1 MKKRF
6 ICALLLCSLSLV
18 LFSCGESTPKDN
30 SSTSTATSSSKNT
43 TSTSTSK
50 IEKDTSTASNEKN
63 TSDNSNKTDK
73 NTGSNKDDTNT
84 ISKSENNTQEIN
96 SNVSKNESGSS
107 SKKEVDQEIRLYV
120 YDAVSG
126 ESMYTM
132 KNITIVDGAL
142 VSAIINALK
151 DDSSNNFTALNP
163 EIQVKSAKLEK
174 DKDLLTVDFGEKFL
188 NNMDLGGGVEMGM
201 LQSVVNSLGYNF
213 GVSNVCITVNG
224 EGYSSGHVSHKAD
237 EPFKVDYSNS
247 IPLK

>member
-18 LFSCGESTPKDN
+18 LFSCGESTPKDTG
-30 SSTSTATSSSKNT
+30 STSTATSSSKNEPT
-43 TSTSTSK
+43 TSTSK
-50 IEKDTSTASNEKN
+50 IEKDTST
-63 TSDNSNKTDK
+63 
-73 NTGSNKDDTNT
+73 GSNKGDTNT
-84 ISKSENNTQEIN
+84 ISKSESTTPTIN
-96 SNVSKNESGSS
+96 SNVSKNESSSS

-120 YDAVSG
+120 YDAISG

-132 KNITIVDGAL
+132 KNITMVDGAL

>member
-1 MKKRF
+1 MIKRF

-18 LFSCGESTPKDN
+18 LFSCGESTPKD
-30 SSTSTATSSSKNT
+30 TG
-43 TSTSTSK
+43 STSTSK

-151 DDSSNNFTALNP
+151 DDSSNNFTALNS

-224 EGYSSGHVSHKAD
+224 KGYSSGHISHKAD

-247 IPLK
+247 TPMK

>member
-30 SSTSTATSSSKNT
+30 GSTSTATSSSKNEPT
-43 TSTSTSK
+43 TSTSK
-50 IEKDTSTASNEKN
+50 KNKSNV
-63 TSDNSNKTDK
+63 
-73 NTGSNKDDTNT
+73 SNKDDTNT
-84 ISKSENNTQEIN
+84 ISKSESTTPTIN
-96 SNVSKNESGSS
+96 SNVSKNKSNSS

-132 KNITIVDGAL
+132 KNITMVDGAL

-174 DKDLLTVDFGEKFL
+174 DKDLLIVDFGEKFL
-188 NNMDLGGGVEMGM
+188 NNMDLGGGTEMGM

-247 IPLK
+247 VPLK

>member
-30 SSTSTATSSSKNT
+30 GSTSTATSSSKNT
-43 TSTSTSK
+43 TSTSK
-50 IEKDTSTASNEKN
+50 IEKDKSTGSNEK
-63 TSDNSNKTDK
+63 DK
-73 NTGSNKDDTNT
+73 STGSNKDDTNT
-84 ISKSENNTQEIN
+84 ISKSESNTPTIN
-96 SNVSKNESGSS
+96 SNVSKNESSSS

-120 YDAVSG
+120 YDAISG

>member
-30 SSTSTATSSSKNT
+30 SSTSTATSSIKNT

-50 IEKDTSTASNEKN
+50 IEKDTSTVSNE
-63 TSDNSNKTDK
+63 
-73 NTGSNKDDTNT
+73 GDTNT
-84 ISKSENNTQEIN
+84 ISKSESNTPTVS
-96 SNVSKNESGSS
+96 SNVSKNESSS
-107 SKKEVDQEIRLYV
+107 SSRKEVDQEIRLYV
-120 YDAVSG
+120 YDAISG

-132 KNITIVDGAL
+132 KNITMVDGAL

>member
-18 LFSCGESTPKDN
+18 LFSCGESTPKDTG
-30 SSTSTATSSSKNT
+30 STSTATSSSKNE

-50 IEKDTSTASNEKN
+50 IEKDTS
-63 TSDNSNKTDK
+63 
-73 NTGSNKDDTNT
+73 TGSNKDDTNT
-84 ISKSENNTQEIN
+84 ISKSESNTPTIN

-120 YDAVSG
+120 YDAISG

-142 VSAIINALK
+142 VSSIINALK

-188 NNMDLGGGVEMGM
+188 NNMDLGGGVEIGM

-224 EGYSSGHVSHKAD
+224 EGYSSGHISHKAN

>member
-30 SSTSTATSSSKNT
+30 G
-43 TSTSTSK
+43 STSTSK
-50 IEKDTSTASNEKN
+50 IEKGTSTASNEK
-63 TSDNSNKTDK
+63 DK
-73 NTGSNKDDTNT
+73 SGSNKDDTNT
-84 ISKSENNTQEIN
+84 ISKSESTTPTIN
-96 SNVSKNESGSS
+96 SNVSKNESSSS

-120 YDAVSG
+120 YDAISG

-142 VSAIINALK
+142 VSSIINALK

>member
-18 LFSCGESTPKDN
+18 LFSCGESTPKD
-30 SSTSTATSSSKNT
+30 TG
-43 TSTSTSK
+43 STSTSK
-50 IEKDTSTASNEKN
+50 IEKDTSTASNEK
-63 TSDNSNKTDK
+63 DK
-73 NTGSNKDDTNT
+73 STGSNKDDTNT
-84 ISKSENNTQEIN
+84 ISKSESNTPTIN

-120 YDAVSG
+120 YDAISG

>member
-30 SSTSTATSSSKNT
+30 GSTSTATSSSKNT
-43 TSTSTSK
+43 TSTSK
-50 IEKDTSTASNEKN
+50 IEKDKS
-63 TSDNSNKTDK
+63 
-73 NTGSNKDDTNT
+73 TGSNKDDTNT
-84 ISKSENNTQEIN
+84 ISKSESNTPTIN

-120 YDAVSG
+120 YDAISG

-188 NNMDLGGGVEMGM
+188 NNIDLGGGVEMGM

>member
-18 LFSCGESTPKDN
+18 LFSCGESTPKDTG
-30 SSTSTATSSSKNT
+30 STSTATSSSKNE

-50 IEKDTSTASNEKN
+50 IEKDTS
-63 TSDNSNKTDK
+63 
-73 NTGSNKDDTNT
+73 TGSNKDDTNT
-84 ISKSENNTQEIN
+84 ISKSESNTPTIN

-120 YDAVSG
+120 YDAISG

-142 VSAIINALK
+142 VSSIINALK

-188 NNMDLGGGVEMGM
+188 NNMDLGGGVEIGM

>member
-18 LFSCGESTPKDN
+18 LFSCGESTPKD
-30 SSTSTATSSSKNT
+30 TG
-43 TSTSTSK
+43 STSTSK

-142 VSAIINALK
+142 VSAIINTLK
-151 DDSSNNFTALNP
+151 DDSSNNFTALNS

>member
-18 LFSCGESTPKDN
+18 LFSCGESTPKD
-30 SSTSTATSSSKNT
+30 TG
-43 TSTSTSK
+43 STSTSK

-151 DDSSNNFTALNP
+151 DDSSNNFTALNS

>member
-18 LFSCGESTPKDN
+18 LFSCGESTPKDTG
-30 SSTSTATSSSKNT
+30 STSTATSSIKNT

-50 IEKDTSTASNEKN
+50 IEKDTST
-63 TSDNSNKTDK
+63 
-73 NTGSNKDDTNT
+73 GSNKGDTNT
-84 ISKSENNTQEIN
+84 ISKSESTTPTIN
-96 SNVSKNESGSS
+96 SNVSKNESSSS

-120 YDAVSG
+120 YDAISG

-142 VSAIINALK
+142 VSSIINALK

-224 EGYSSGHVSHKAD
+224 EGYSSGHASHKAD

>member
-30 SSTSTATSSSKNT
+30 GSTSTATSSSKNT
-43 TSTSTSK
+43 TSTSK
-50 IEKDTSTASNEKN
+50 IEKDTSTASNEK
-63 TSDNSNKTDK
+63 DK
-73 NTGSNKDDTNT
+73 STGSNKGDTNT
-84 ISKSENNTQEIN
+84 ISKSESTTPTIN
-96 SNVSKNESGSS
+96 SNVSKNESSSS

-120 YDAVSG
+120 YDAISG

-224 EGYSSGHVSHKAD
+224 KGYSSGHISHKAD

>member
-18 LFSCGESTPKDN
+18 LFSCGESTPKDTG
-30 SSTSTATSSSKNT
+30 STSTATSSSKNEPT
-43 TSTSTSK
+43 TSTSK
-50 IEKDTSTASNEKN
+50 IEKDTST
-63 TSDNSNKTDK
+63 
-73 NTGSNKDDTNT
+73 GSNKGDTNT
-84 ISKSENNTQEIN
+84 ISKSESTTPTIN
-96 SNVSKNESGSS
+96 SNVSKNESSSS

-120 YDAVSG
+120 YDAISG

-132 KNITIVDGAL
+132 KNITMVDGAL
-142 VSAIINALK
+142 VSSIINALK

>member
-1 MKKRF
+1 
-6 ICALLLCSLSLV
+6 
-18 LFSCGESTPKDN
+18 
-30 SSTSTATSSSKNT
+30 
-43 TSTSTSK
+43 
-50 IEKDTSTASNEKN
+50 
-63 TSDNSNKTDK
+63 
-73 NTGSNKDDTNT
+73 
-84 ISKSENNTQEIN
+84 
-96 SNVSKNESGSS
+96 
-107 SKKEVDQEIRLYV
+107 
-120 YDAVSG
+120 
-126 ESMYTM
+126 M

-142 VSAIINALK
+142 VSSIINALK

>member
-18 LFSCGESTPKDN
+18 LFSCGESTPKDTG
-30 SSTSTATSSSKNT
+30 STSTATSSSKNEPT
-43 TSTSTSK
+43 TSTSK
-50 IEKDTSTASNEKN
+50 IEKDTSTASNGK
-63 TSDNSNKTDK
+63 DK
-73 NTGSNKDDTNT
+73 SGSNKDDTNT
-84 ISKSENNTQEIN
+84 ISKSESTTPTIN
-96 SNVSKNESGSS
+96 SNVSKNESSSS

-120 YDAVSG
+120 YDAISG

-213 GVSNVCITVNG
+213 EVSNVCITVNG

-247 IPLK
+247 SPLK

>member
-30 SSTSTATSSSKNT
+30 SSTSTATSSIKNT

-50 IEKDTSTASNEKN
+50 IEKDTSTASNE
-63 TSDNSNKTDK
+63 
-73 NTGSNKDDTNT
+73 DDTNT
-84 ISKSENNTQEIN
+84 ISKSESNTPTIN
-96 SNVSKNESGSS
+96 SNVSKNESSSS

-120 YDAVSG
+120 YDAISG

-142 VSAIINALK
+142 VSSIINALK

>member
-30 SSTSTATSSSKNT
+30 GSTSTATSSSKNEPT
-43 TSTSTSK
+43 TSTSK
-50 IEKDTSTASNEKN
+50 IEKDTN
-63 TSDNSNKTDK
+63 TT
-73 NTGSNKDDTNT
+73 SNKDDTNT
-84 ISKSENNTQEIN
+84 ISKSESNTPTIN
-96 SNVSKNESGSS
+96 SNVSKNESSSS

-120 YDAVSG
+120 YDAISG

-188 NNMDLGGGVEMGM
+188 NNMDLGGGTEIGM

>member
-30 SSTSTATSSSKNT
+30 SSTSTATSSIKNT

-50 IEKDTSTASNEKN
+50 IEKDTSTASNE
-63 TSDNSNKTDK
+63 
-73 NTGSNKDDTNT
+73 DDTNT
-84 ISKSENNTQEIN
+84 ISKSESNTPTIN
-96 SNVSKNESGSS
+96 SNVSKNESSSS

-120 YDAVSG
+120 YDAISG

-142 VSAIINALK
+142 VSSIINALK

-188 NNMDLGGGVEMGM
+188 NNIDLGGGVEMGM

>member
-18 LFSCGESTPKDN
+18 LFSCGESTPKDTG
-30 SSTSTATSSSKNT
+30 STSTATSSSKNEPT
-43 TSTSTSK
+43 TSTSK
-50 IEKDTSTASNEKN
+50 IEKDTST
-63 TSDNSNKTDK
+63 
-73 NTGSNKDDTNT
+73 GSNKGDTNT
-84 ISKSENNTQEIN
+84 ISKSESTTPTIN
-96 SNVSKNESGSS
+96 SNVSKNESSSS

-120 YDAVSG
+120 YDAISG

>member
-18 LFSCGESTPKDN
+18 LFSCGESTPKDTG
-30 SSTSTATSSSKNT
+30 STSTATSSSKNEPT
-43 TSTSTSK
+43 TSTSK
-50 IEKDTSTASNEKN
+50 IEKDTSTVSNE
-63 TSDNSNKTDK
+63 
-73 NTGSNKDDTNT
+73 GDTNT
-84 ISKSENNTQEIN
+84 ISKSESTTPTIN
-96 SNVSKNESGSS
+96 SNVSKNESSSS

-120 YDAVSG
+120 YDAISG

-142 VSAIINALK
+142 VSSIINALK

>member
-30 SSTSTATSSSKNT
+30 SSTSTATSSIKNT

-50 IEKDTSTASNEKN
+50 IEKDTSTVPNE
-63 TSDNSNKTDK
+63 
-73 NTGSNKDDTNT
+73 GDTNT
-84 ISKSENNTQEIN
+84 ISKSESNTPTVS
-96 SNVSKNESGSS
+96 SNVSKNESSS
-107 SKKEVDQEIRLYV
+107 SSRKEVDQEIRLYV
-120 YDAVSG
+120 YDAISG

-132 KNITIVDGAL
+132 KNITMVDGAL

>member
-18 LFSCGESTPKDN
+18 LFSCGESTPKDTG
-30 SSTSTATSSSKNT
+30 STSTATSSSKNE

-50 IEKDTSTASNEKN
+50 IEKDTSTASNEK
-63 TSDNSNKTDK
+63 DKSN
-73 NTGSNKDDTNT
+73 GSNKGDTNT
-84 ISKSENNTQEIN
+84 ISKSESTTPTIN
-96 SNVSKNESGSS
+96 SNVSENESSSS

-120 YDAVSG
+120 YDAISG

>member
-50 IEKDTSTASNEKN
+50 IEKDKSAR
-63 TSDNSNKTDK
+63 
-73 NTGSNKDDTNT
+73 SNKDDTNT
-84 ISKSENNTQEIN
+84 ISKSESTTPTIN
-96 SNVSKNESGSS
+96 SNVSKNESSSS

-120 YDAVSG
+120 YDAISG

-142 VSAIINALK
+142 VSSIINALK

>member
-1 MKKRF
+1 MKKIF

-18 LFSCGESTPKDN
+18 LFSCGESTPKDTG
-30 SSTSTATSSSKNT
+30 STSTATSSSKNE

-50 IEKDTSTASNEKN
+50 IEKDTSTASNEKDKT
-63 TSDNSNKTDK
+63 TSSNK
-73 NTGSNKDDTNT
+73 GDTNT
-84 ISKSENNTQEIN
+84 ISKSESTTPTIN
-96 SNVSKNESGSS
+96 SNVSENESSSS

-120 YDAVSG
+120 YDAISG

>member
-30 SSTSTATSSSKNT
+30 GSTSTATSSSKNT
-43 TSTSTSK
+43 TSTSK
-50 IEKDTSTASNEKN
+50 IEKDTSTASNEKDKS
-63 TSDNSNKTDK
+63 TGSNEKDK
-73 NTGSNKDDTNT
+73 STGSNKDDTNT
-84 ISKSENNTQEIN
+84 ISKSESNTPTIN

-120 YDAVSG
+120 YDAISG

>member
-50 IEKDTSTASNEKN
+50 IEKDKSAR
-63 TSDNSNKTDK
+63 
-73 NTGSNKDDTNT
+73 SNKDDTNT
-84 ISKSENNTQEIN
+84 ISKSESNTPTIN

-120 YDAVSG
+120 YDAISG

-188 NNMDLGGGVEMGM
+188 NNIDLGGGVEMGM

>member
-30 SSTSTATSSSKNT
+30 GSTSTATSSSKNE

-50 IEKDTSTASNEKN
+50 IEKGTSTASNEK
-63 TSDNSNKTDK
+63 DK
-73 NTGSNKDDTNT
+73 STGSNKGDTNT
-84 ISKSENNTQEIN
+84 ISKSESTTPTIN
-96 SNVSKNESGSS
+96 SNVSKNESSSS

-120 YDAVSG
+120 YDAISG

>member
-18 LFSCGESTPKDN
+18 LFSCGESTPKDTG
-30 SSTSTATSSSKNT
+30 STSTATSSSKNEPT
-43 TSTSTSK
+43 TSTSK
-50 IEKDTSTASNEKN
+50 IEKDTSTASNK
-63 TSDNSNKTDK
+63 
-73 NTGSNKDDTNT
+73 KDDTNT
-84 ISKSENNTQEIN
+84 ISKSESTTPTIN

-142 VSAIINALK
+142 VAAIINALK

-188 NNMDLGGGVEMGM
+188 NNMDLGGGIEIGM

>member
-30 SSTSTATSSSKNT
+30 GSTSTATSSSKNE

-50 IEKDTSTASNEKN
+50 IEKDTST
-63 TSDNSNKTDK
+63 
-73 NTGSNKDDTNT
+73 G
-84 ISKSENNTQEIN
+84 SKSESTTPTIN
-96 SNVSKNESGSS
+96 SNVSKNESSS
-107 SKKEVDQEIRLYV
+107 SYKKEVDQEIRLYV
-120 YDAVSG
+120 YDAISG

>member
-50 IEKDTSTASNEKN
+50 IEKDKSAR
-63 TSDNSNKTDK
+63 
-73 NTGSNKDDTNT
+73 SNKDDTNT
-84 ISKSENNTQEIN
+84 ISKSESNTPTIN
-96 SNVSKNESGSS
+96 SNVSKNESSSS

-120 YDAVSG
+120 YDAISG